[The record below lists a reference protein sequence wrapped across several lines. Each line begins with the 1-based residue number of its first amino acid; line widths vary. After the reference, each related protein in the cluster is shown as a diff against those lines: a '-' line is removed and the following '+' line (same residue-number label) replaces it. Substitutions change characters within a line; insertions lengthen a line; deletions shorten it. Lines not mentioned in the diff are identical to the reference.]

1 MKTNRRTIFKR
12 IFAGTLGILGLSLA
26 NANPLKA
33 GSDDSGQSGDVII
46 DQDIPLFSSS
56 QTYGGLVYIAG
67 IGAHFEGD
75 ITSHTAHVLEEMKKQ
90 LEKAGSSMD
99 RVLKVNVYL
108 NDIKEW
114 KAMNAV
120 FHGKFGKNP
129 PVRTT
134 IAAPGGIPGDSL
146 VEMDC
151 IAALNAK

>member
-1 MKTNRRTIFKR
+1 MKTNRRTIFKK
-12 IFAGTLGILGLSLA
+12 ILAGTVGLFGLSLA
-26 NANPLKA
+26 SANPFKE
-33 GSDDSGQSGDVII
+33 GNDDSGQSGDVIM

>member
-33 GSDDSGQSGDVII
+33 GSDDSGQSGDVIM

-75 ITSHTAHVLEEMKKQ
+75 ITSHTAHVMEEMKKQ

>member
-1 MKTNRRTIFKR
+1 
-12 IFAGTLGILGLSLA
+12 
-26 NANPLKA
+26 
-33 GSDDSGQSGDVII
+33 
-46 DQDIPLFSSS
+46 
-56 QTYGGLVYIAG
+56 VYIAG

>member
-1 MKTNRRTIFKR
+1 MKTNRRTIFKS
-12 IFAGTLGILGLSLA
+12 ILAGAAGLFSASLA
-26 NANPLKA
+26 SANPMKEE
-33 GSDDSGQSGDVII
+33 GNDDIKTGDVIM

-67 IGAHFEGD
+67 IGAHFAGD

-151 IAALNAK
+151 IAALNNK

>member
-1 MKTNRRTIFKR
+1 MKTNRRTIFKK
-12 IFAGTLGILGLSLA
+12 ILVGAAGFFGLGLA
-26 NANPLKA
+26 NASPFND
-33 GSDDSGQSGDVII
+33 GNGDSGQAGDVIM